1 MEKYLLFAYLSY
13 YPSGGMD
20 DCILVANSIEE
31 LNSYAL
37 KYIEENN
44 RDFDYMHYYDCQ
56 TGKTYEVEFDDE
68 VNDRKRFSKWIPYDQ
83 YKSYLKESEE

>member
-1 MEKYLLFAYLSY
+1 MEKYLLFAYREY

-37 KYIEENN
+37 KYIEENSN
-44 RDFDYMHYYDCQ
+44 DFDYMHYYDCQ
-56 TGKTYEVEFDDE
+56 TGRTYEAEFDDE
-68 VNDRKRFSKWIPYDQ
+68 INSFSKKKFVAWNLYD
-83 YKSYLKESEE
+83 KNTRC